1 MLTAGIEDGGGAV
14 AGVDNG
20 GSGFDPPCRGDLRR
34 PIALQSYLPRV
45 SAWLVAGLEG
55 RIGAAAELGVAGRR
69 AARAAGGDD
78 GWYLLM
84 QTEKSA
90 SARIAL
96 LLSARSISG
105 YRIYPQRSNG

>member
-1 MLTAGIEDGGGAV
+1 MEEV
-14 AGVDNG
+14 ASTG
-20 GSGFDPPCRGDLRR
+20 PCRGDLRR

-90 SARIAL
+90 SVRIPL
-96 LLSARSISG
+96 
-105 YRIYPQRSNG
+105 